1 MPKLLIT
8 GSSGMLGGYVI
19 RRLEKE
25 NYDIIAPSR
34 AELDLIQPKNVYDFI
49 SNAMPDFILHLGA
62 ETDVDLCERNPR
74 LAGIVNHLT
83 TRAVALAAR
92 DTKAYMV
99 YISTSTVFGGAEVKP
114 LYYEL
119 DIPSP
124 INYYGKSKLFGEREI
139 ENIYPDNSFII
150 RAGWMVGGGPSH
162 DHKFVGKIIKQ
173 INSGAERLRVVSDKY
188 GTITLASNLAD
199 FIILSLKSHRVGL
212 VHYASSGIVSRFDI
226 AKELAD
232 LTSYKGEI
240 DPVSSK
246 EFLLS
251 APRPVFDGISSL
263 YIDSNASNAPGFW
276 RDDLRVYMKEFTI

>member
-1 MPKLLIT
+1 MPKVLIT

-25 NYDIIAPSR
+25 KYDIIAPTR
-34 AELDLIQPKNVYDFI
+34 AELDLTQPQNVYDFI
-49 SNAMPDFILHLGA
+49 CNAMPDSILHLGA
-62 ETDVDLCERNPR
+62 ETNVDLCERDPR

-92 DTKAYMV
+92 NIKAYLL
-99 YISTSTVFGGAEVKP
+99 YISTSNVFGGSEIKP
-114 LYYEL
+114 VFYEL

-139 ENIYPDNSFII
+139 ENIYPDNALII

-162 DHKFVGKIIKQ
+162 DHKFVGNIIKQ
-173 INSGAERLRVVSDKY
+173 INSGVERLRVVSDKY
-188 GTITLASNLAD
+188 GTITLASTLAD
-199 FIILSLKSHRVGL
+199 FIITSLKSQRVGL

-226 AKELAD
+226 ANELVN

-240 DPVSSK
+240 NPVSSR

-263 YIDSNASNAPGFW
+263 YIDSNANDAPGFW
-276 RDDLRVYMKEFTI
+276 RDDLRAYMKEFAI